1 MNCWPSKSR
10 WYGWLQGAA
19 LILIAGL
26 WLLSRLGLA
35 PAWAQASYFFHEV
48 KPGETLWSISK
59 AYGTSVERLEEF
71 NGGERVGHSIK
82 AGEFL
87 VVPAEMLVVAQR
99 MAVSPEA
106 LHKASA
112 ADAVLPDEVFAA
124 PVRPS
129 SVYDEDELLAIK
141 PGSVFGAST
150 AAPSAEGDEH
160 RGVVPSAVVLGEAP
174 AAVSKPAAP
183 AVGAAGKGQAAPAS
197 GSKASSAAPKTP
209 SSAPKAHSDKG
220 LVAVAPASVFGS
232 AAAPSGASQ
241 STASPKPSG
250 AQGQKA
256 ASGQAGGQ
264 DKTKGKASA
273 KDADKAKAKGKSS
286 AKDAPKAQDKAKGKA
301 SAKDA
306 DKAKD
311 KGKGKASA
319 KDAPKAQ
326 DKAKGKSTA
335 KDSDKAQDK
344 AKGQATKSVDEM
356 LAFAR
361 KFIGTPYVYG
371 GDTPAGFDCSGY
383 VQSVCRYAGVVIP
396 RVADEQYYKAG
407 RPIPKGQEQAGD
419 LVFFETDPSWPG
431 PSHVGICLGGGEF
444 IHASSSGSVRVDTLS
459 KEYYRTRFLGSKRV
473 IEQS

>member
-1 MNCWPSKSR
+1 MAMV
-10 WYGWLQGAA
+10 L
-19 LILIAGL
+19 GL
-26 WLLSRLGLA
+26 WMLPRLGLA

-48 KPGETLWSISK
+48 KPGETLWSISR

-82 AGEFL
+82 SGEFL
-87 VVPAEMLVVAQR
+87 VIPAEMLVVAQR

-129 SVYDEDELLAIK
+129 SVYGEDELVAIL
-141 PGSVFGAST
+141 PGSVFGASQ
-150 AAPSAEGDEH
+150 ASPSAGGEG
-160 RGVVPSAVVLGEAP
+160 VAPSAVVLGEG
-174 AAVSKPAAP
+174 PAAP
-183 AVGAAGKGQAAPAS
+183 AKPQAPPAGKGKVAPAS
-197 GSKASSAAPKTP
+197 GSKASG
-209 SSAPKAHSDKG
+209 SAPKAARDKG
-220 LVAVAPASVFGS
+220 LVAVAPASVFGN
-232 AAAPSGASQ
+232 AAAPSGAGQ
-241 STASPKPSG
+241 KTASPKPSG
-250 AQGQKA
+250 THGQKA
-256 ASGQAGGQ
+256 VPAQAGSQ
-264 DKTKGKASA
+264 
-273 KDADKAKAKGKSS
+273 
-286 AKDAPKAQDKAKGKA
+286 PKAQDKGQNAASGITWHKPQEGKPSSGGAKAG
-301 SAKDA
+301 
-306 DKAKD
+306 
-311 KGKGKASA
+311 GKGKAGG
-319 KDAPKAQ
+319 Q
-326 DKAKGKSTA
+326 
-335 KDSDKAQDK
+335 
-344 AKGQATKSVDEM
+344 GQATKSVDEM

-383 VQSVCRYAGVVIP
+383 VQSVCRYAGVRIP

-444 IHASSSGSVRVDTLS
+444 IHASSSGSVRVDKLS
-459 KEYYRTRFLGSKRV
+459 KDYYRTRFLGSKRV